1 MIRLVVAVGLSGRT
15 EEVNTDENDELQQV
29 ALRLQA
35 RMGLGP
41 FSSIQFVREGAQII
55 MLNMGF
61 SILDLGLR
69 DGETITAVMATNHL
83 RWQLEQNPGPFAYP
97 CACGERWC
105 ADYQLCGPN
114 LLLNFKAMEPVARPG
129 KRSFGEDI
137 LWAISKENPFVW
149 SGLPRGPNSFAQD
162 DLFEERQQY
171 LAEFRD
177 NVADSVV
184 WQCFDCDKVAWCAT
198 AGCRPGSSLDRPW
211 SLTRTRSKH
220 TRCYE
225 CHDAMLAE
233 CPEARASRDHEIRAR
248 RELLQ
253 AFLE

>member
-1 MIRLVVAVGLSGRT
+1 MIRLVVTVGLSGRT

-41 FSSIQFVREGAQII
+41 FSSIQFVREGAQSI

-83 RWQLEQNPGPFAYP
+83 RWQLEQNPRPFAYP

-114 LLLNFKAMEPVARPG
+114 LLLNFKAMEPVARRG
-129 KRSFGEDI
+129 RRSFGADI
-137 LWAISKENPFVW
+137 LQAIWKENPLVW
-149 SGLPRGPNSFAQD
+149 SGLPRGQD

-184 WQCFDCDKVAWCAT
+184 WQCFDCHKVAWCAT

-211 SLTRTRSKH
+211 SLSRRSSKH
-220 TRCYE
+220 ARCYE

-248 RELLQ
+248 REVLQ
-253 AFLE
+253 FRPF